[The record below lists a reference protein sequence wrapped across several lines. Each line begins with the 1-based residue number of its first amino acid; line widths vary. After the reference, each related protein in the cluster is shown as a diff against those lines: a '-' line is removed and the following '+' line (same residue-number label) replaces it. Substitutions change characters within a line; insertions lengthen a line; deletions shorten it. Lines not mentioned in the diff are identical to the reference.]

1 MKCPPPRA
9 VIDIGSNSV
18 RLVIF
23 DGPARAPLT
32 RFNEK
37 VMVGLGRG
45 LADTGQMGVG
55 PRRRAEEALLRFGQ
69 IVRAAGIDAPLIVAT
84 AAVRDAS
91 DGAAFVARLTELDL
105 APTVLTGEAE
115 GRLSALGVLAGDARA
130 SGLVADLGGGSL
142 ELAELGCGSV
152 GQAVSLPLG
161 VLRIRDL
168 ARGRS
173 RALTKALAQGLKA
186 VAWQGARAETLH
198 LVGGSFRA
206 LGSLDSQWRGRQ
218 PPALHGLVLAPERAA
233 MLRRRLAR
241 PSEETLAALP
251 GVASARRSQ
260 MPAAAALLTALVDQL
275 QPSSLVISS
284 TGLREGLLYDQLT
297 VEDRSQRP
305 APRCGSVRGW
315 GGGRLDGRQRS
326 IVGSRPCSTI
336 PSTSRRLRL
345 ASAHLAGSGW
355 HANPSF
361 RAERAAETAL
371 HGAWTGVGPRG
382 RAIMA
387 ATLDACF
394 GGGSNLDRQ
403 LSEWADAA
411 SLERARQWGLAL
423 RLAQRFSGGVESALG
438 EGQLSRG
445 RGRIELRL
453 TGGLAA
459 GEVVERRLRQL
470 SAALGCEGVVVG

>member
-1 MKCPPPRA
+1 MTSPPPRA

-45 LADTGQMGVG
+45 LADTSEMGVG

-152 GQAVSLPLG
+152 GRAVSLPLG

-173 RALTKALAQGLKA
+173 RALTKALADGLKA
-186 VAWQGARAETLH
+186 VAWQGARGETLH

-275 QPSSLVISS
+275 QPSRLVISS

-297 VEDRSQRP
+297 VEDRSQDPLLAAVRFEAGEEGASMGTAVDRWI
-305 APRCGSVRGW
+305 APLFDDPVH
-315 GGGRLDGRQRS
+315 L
-326 IVGSRPCSTI
+326 
-336 PSTSRRLRL
+336 RRLRL

-459 GEVVERRLRQL
+459 GEVVGRRLRQL